1 MLLLDAAFDALD
13 PSWFDADPAPSTAGS
28 AKPSPD
34 EHRQLRRK
42 LSNRESARR
51 CRMRK
56 QRHLEELRAESARLR
71 ALNRDMASR
80 VGDLSHRC
88 LLFRRANHRLRVES
102 AALSRRLDEL
112 RRLVLLRQVLMVA
125 ASPPAASHGGFGGV
139 GCDQAWAASLIA

>member
-1 MLLLDAAFDALD
+1 MFITGADHGDEASLAQHLRIHPEALFANTTLSVED
-13 PSWFDADPAPSTAGS
+13 CHWFFQ
-28 AKPSPD
+28 
-34 EHRQLRRK
+34 R
-42 LSNRESARR
+42 LSLSGAV
-51 CRMRK
+51 
-56 QRHLEELRAESARLR
+56 LEELRAESARLR
-71 ALNRDMASR
+71 ALNRDLASR

-125 ASPPAASHGGFGGV
+125 ASPPVASHGGFGGV